1 MAIVSI
7 GTQTTTQSLSGIS
20 VATRFVTVSR
30 NSTPYNFINLVT
42 NSKTVFARNSSAVSL
57 VNIGT
62 RHDDKYIENGFIQP
76 NKKIEVELFGDV
88 YSNTVTPIIYQFW
101 S

>member
-7 GTQTTTQSLSGIS
+7 GTQTTTQSLSGSS
-20 VATRFVTVSR
+20 VSTRFVLGENSR
-30 NSTPYNFINLVT
+30 SYNSINLAT
-42 NSKTVFARNSSAVSL
+42 NGKTVFMRNSSGVSL

-62 RHDDKYIENGFIQP
+62 RRDDKYIEKGFAQP
-76 NKKIEVELFGDV
+76 NKIVEVESFGKV
-88 YSNTVTPIIYQFW
+88 YSNTITPIIYQFW

>member
-7 GTQTTTQSLSGIS
+7 GTQTTTQSLSGSS
-20 VATRFVTVSR
+20 VSTRFVIGE
-30 NSTPYNFINLVT
+30 NSAPYNFINLVT
-42 NSKTVFARNSSAVSL
+42 NSKTVFARNSSGIAL

-76 NKKIEVELFGDV
+76 NTQIEIELFADV

>member
-7 GTQTTTQSLSGIS
+7 GTQTTTQSLSGSIVS
-20 VATRFVTVSR
+20 TRFVVGDDYAS
-30 NSTPYNFINLVT
+30 YDLINQM
-42 NSKTVFARNSSAVSL
+42 SIGKTVFMNNASGMSL

-62 RHDDKYIENGFIQP
+62 RHDDKYQEKGFVQP
-76 NKKIEVELFGDV
+76 NKILEVESFGDV

>member
-1 MAIVSI
+1 MPIVSI
-7 GTQTTTQSLSGIS
+7 GTQTTVSSLNGSIVS
-20 VATRFVTVSR
+20 TRFVLANNDRT
-30 NSTPYNFINLVT
+30 YDFINLVT
-42 NSKTVFARNSSAVSL
+42 NSKTVFMRTSSGVAL

-76 NKKIEVELFGDV
+76 VKQIEVELFGEID
-88 YSNTVTPIIYQFW
+88 SNTTTPIIYQFW

>member
-7 GTQTTTQSLSGIS
+7 GTQTTTQSLSGSS
-20 VATRFVTVSR
+20 VSTRFVIGE
-30 NSTPYNFINLVT
+30 NSAPYNFINLVT
-42 NSKTVFARNSSAVSL
+42 NSKTVFARNSSGVSL

-62 RHDDKYIENGFIQP
+62 RRDDKYIENGFIQP
-76 NKKIEVELFGDV
+76 NKQIGVEFFADV

>member
-1 MAIVSI
+1 MPIVSI
-7 GTQTTTQSLSGIS
+7 GTQTTTQSLSGSIVS
-20 VATRFVTVSR
+20 TRFVLGRRTSA
-30 NSTPYNFINLVT
+30 PYNLINYV
-42 NSKTVFARNSSAVSL
+42 SIGKTVFARNSSGVAL

>member
-1 MAIVSI
+1 MAIVSL
-7 GTQTTTQSLSGIS
+7 GTQTTTSSLSGTIVS
-20 VATRFVTVSR
+20 TRFVLANNDRT
-30 NSTPYNFINLVT
+30 YNLINLVT
-42 NSKTVFARNSSAVSL
+42 NSKTVFMRNSSGVAL

-62 RHDDKYIENGFIQP
+62 RQDDKYIENSFIEP
-76 NKKIEVELFGDV
+76 NKKIEVEFFADV

>member
-7 GTQTTTQSLSGIS
+7 GTQTSTRSLMSSGVS
-20 VATRFVTVSR
+20 TRFVLGENSGPYDLINYVS
-30 NSTPYNFINLVT
+30 IG
-42 NSKTVFARNSSAVSL
+42 KTIFARNSSGMSL

-62 RHDDKYIENGFIQP
+62 RQDDKYIENGLVQP
-76 NKKIEVELFGDV
+76 NKQIKVESFSDV
-88 YSNTVTPIIYQFW
+88 YSNSVTPIIYQFW

>member
-7 GTQTTTQSLSGIS
+7 GTQTTTQSLSGSIVS
-20 VATRFVTVSR
+20 TRFVLGE
-30 NSTPYNFINLVT
+30 NSASYNFINLVT
-42 NSKTVFARNSSAVSL
+42 NSKTVFMRNSSPMSL

-62 RHDDKYIENGFIQP
+62 SHDDKYLEKGFIQP
-76 NKKIEVELFGDV
+76 NKQIEVELFADV
-88 YSNTVTPIIYQFW
+88 YSNTTTPIIYQFW